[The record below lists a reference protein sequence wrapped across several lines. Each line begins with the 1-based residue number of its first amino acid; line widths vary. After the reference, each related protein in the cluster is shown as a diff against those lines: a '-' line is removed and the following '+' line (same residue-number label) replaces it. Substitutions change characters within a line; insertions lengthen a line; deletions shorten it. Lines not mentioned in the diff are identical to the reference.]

1 MKKKYYKGKNNMK
14 NIDYS
19 AIPAYEKK
27 QEQFLDDINS
37 LGIVFSHKKTGAR
50 VCVIS
55 NDDPNKTFC
64 ATFRTPPENS
74 TGVPHIIEHTVLCGS
89 DEFPARDPFMQLAK
103 GSLHTFLNA
112 MTYPDKTLYPVA
124 SYNDKDFQNLM
135 HVYLDAVFFPNLHK
149 RKEIFMQE
157 GWHYHLENAEDPI
170 EINGVVYSEMKG
182 AMSSPDSTVFDE
194 LTAAL
199 YPDGTYGVNSGG
211 DPDVI
216 PSLTYEY
223 YTDFHRRYYHP
234 SNSYIFLYGDMD
246 VVEKLNWIDEHYLS
260 RFERLDIDSSIRI
273 SEPFE
278 KMRETVKKYS
288 IAENDDEDGKTYL
301 AFASSCDAS
310 LDREEREAWELISE
324 VLLDMPGAPLK
335 QALLDA
341 GLGQDIYGGFE
352 NSLLTPAFLVIAKNA
367 KKEDKHR
374 FKDIIFETLEK
385 IVKEGLNEK
394 ALLGAVNSAE
404 YRWRESDYGG
414 TSKGI
419 YYVIDMLQTWL
430 YDDDKVFDSLN
441 KNSRYKHLREL
452 IGTSYY
458 TDLIRKRILANN
470 HAVLLSLEPEKGLT
484 EKKNAELAKK
494 LADYKATLSKDEI
507 NAMVESTKKLIAY
520 QTAET
525 TEEELAC
532 IPSIERT
539 DIKREAEPFSN
550 IEFNLAGFPAVSH
563 KYETNGITYLK
574 LLFDVGPVPTEKL
587 PYISFLA
594 SVLGQIDTAKHTAT
608 DLSSEIKIH
617 TGDVSFGIANYKL
630 YGQKDA
636 SRLVFCVN
644 IKAFADKIP
653 YALELASE
661 IITSSNFDDTK
672 RLREILGEDISSK
685 QRQFIGR
692 GNSVGIARIKSY
704 YTRRGVIDEYLDG
717 IDNYKFK
724 KNIFDNYEECKSEL
738 CRNLRAAAGYIFNPA
753 HMTVSIAADEAG
765 VKAAEKA
772 LPVFAKE
779 ADALCHK
786 DLGEPSAIVPEKKNE
801 AFMTPALIQF
811 LVRGGNLFDAGYEFD
826 GALCVVRTAANCDY
840 LYNMIRL
847 KGGAYGCG
855 CDFAADT
862 GDVFFYSY
870 RDPKLAETDDV
881 YIKTPDFVE
890 NLNPDDAE
898 LTKYIIGTF
907 SGIDTPKSIS
917 GKIGYSLSAYFT
929 GRKYEDVQK
938 IREQILD
945 VTIEKMHSMSG
956 LIKDV
961 LSQDYKCCVG
971 NAQKIKENSDM
982 FFSAEN
988 IG

>member
-1 MKKKYYKGKNNMK
+1 MKEINF
-14 NIDYS
+14 S
-19 AIPAYEKK
+19 AMPAYEKK
-27 QEQFLDDINS
+27 EERFLEDINS
-37 LGIVFSHKKTGAR
+37 LGLVFRHRKTGAR
-50 VCVIS
+50 ICVIS

-64 ATFRTPPENS
+64 AAFRTPPENS

-89 DEFPARDPFMQLAK
+89 DSFPARDPFMQLAK

-135 HVYLDAVFFPNLHK
+135 HVYLDAVFYPNLYK

-157 GWHYHLENAEDPI
+157 GWHYHIEDADKPL

-182 AMSSPDSTVFDE
+182 AMSSPDSIVFEE
-194 LTAAL
+194 LIAQL
-199 YPDGTYGVNSGG
+199 YPDSTYGVNSGG

-223 YTDFHRRYYHP
+223 YTDFHRKYYHP

-260 RFERLDIDSSIRI
+260 RFNRLEIDSSVKTAK
-273 SEPFE
+273 PFGALKE
-278 KMRETVKKYS
+278 AVKNYS
-288 IAENDDEDGKTYL
+288 IAEDEDEEGKTYF
-301 AFASSCDAS
+301 AFACSCGSS
-310 LDREEREAWELISE
+310 LDSEEREAWDFISE

-341 GLGQDIYGGFE
+341 GIGQDIYGGFE
-352 NSLLTPAFLVIAKNA
+352 NHLLTPAFVVVAKNT
-367 KKEDKHR
+367 KKEDKQR
-374 FKDIIFETLEK
+374 FRDIIFETLEK
-385 IVKEGLNEK
+385 IVNEGINEK
-394 ALLGAVNSAE
+394 ALLGMVNNAE

-430 YDDDKVFDSLN
+430 YNDEMAFDSLY
-441 KNSRYKHLREL
+441 KNRRYARLREL

-458 TDLIRKRILANN
+458 TDLIKKRILENS

-484 EKKNAELAKK
+484 EKKNALLAKK
-494 LADYKATLSKDEI
+494 LADYKASLSKEEI
-507 NAMVESTKKLIAY
+507 DGLVSATKKLIAY

-525 TEEELAC
+525 TEEELSC

-539 DIKREAEPFSN
+539 DIKREAENFSN
-550 IEFNLAGFPAVSH
+550 IGFSLAGFPAVRH
-563 KYETNGITYLK
+563 DYNTNGITYLK
-574 LLFDVGPVPTEKL
+574 LLFDIGPVPTEKL
-587 PYISFLA
+587 PYLSFLTG
-594 SVLGQIDTAKHTAT
+594 VLGQIDTAKHTAS
-608 DLSSEIKIH
+608 DLSSEIKIN
-617 TGDVSFGIANYKL
+617 TGDISFGIANYKI
-630 YGQKDA
+630 YGKRDE
-636 SRLVFCVN
+636 SKLVFTVN

-653 YALELASE
+653 YALQLASE
-661 IITSSNFDDTK
+661 IITSSNFDDAK

-704 YTRRGVIDEYLDG
+704 YTRRGVIEEYLG
-717 IDNYKFK
+717 GVDNYKFK
-724 KNIFDNYEECKSEL
+724 KDIFDNYDERKAEL
-738 CRNLRAAAGYIFNPA
+738 CSSLRAAAGYIFNPKN
-753 HMTVSIAADEAG
+753 MTVSVTADEAG
-765 VKAAEKA
+765 VKAAEA
-772 LPVFAKE
+772 AIPAFAKD
-779 ADALCHK
+779 ADTVSHEN
-786 DLGEPSAIVPEKKNE
+786 LGEPAEIVPAVKNE
-801 AFMTPALIQF
+801 GFMTTSLIQF
-811 LVRGGNLFDAGYEFD
+811 LVRGGNLFDAGYAFD
-826 GALCVVRTAANCDY
+826 GALCVVKTAVNCDY
-840 LYNMIRL
+840 LYNLIRL

-855 CDFAADT
+855 CDFASDT

-881 YIKTPDFVE
+881 YMKTPEFVSS
-890 NLNPDDAE
+890 LSPDDAE

-917 GKIGYSLSAYFT
+917 GKIGYSLSAYLT
-929 GRKYEDVQK
+929 GRKYEEVQR

-945 VTIEKMHSMSG
+945 VTVEKMRSTSK
-956 LIKDV
+956 LIEDV
-961 LSQDYKCCVG
+961 LSQNYKCCVG
-971 NAQKIKENSDM
+971 NAQKIKENSGM
-982 FFSAEN
+982 FGSVEN

>member
-1 MKKKYYKGKNNMK
+1 MKD
-14 NIDYS
+14 IDFS
-19 AIPAYEKK
+19 AIPAYEKT
-27 QEQFLDDINS
+27 QQQFLEDINS
-37 LGIVFSHKKTGAR
+37 LGLVFRHRKTGAR
-50 VCVIS
+50 ICVIS

-157 GWHYHLENAEDPI
+157 GWHYHLEDADKPL

-246 VVEKLNWIDEHYLS
+246 VAEKLNWIDEHYLS
-260 RFERLDIDSSIRI
+260 RFDRLEIDSSIKT
-273 SEPFE
+273 SKPFD
-278 KMRETVKKYS
+278 KIKETVKKYP
-288 IAENDDEDGKTYL
+288 IAENEDEDGKTYL
-301 AFASSCDAS
+301 SFAVSFDSS
-310 LDREEREAWELISE
+310 LDRAEREAWEMIGE

-341 GLGQDIYGGFE
+341 GIGQDIYGGFE
-352 NSLLTPAFLVIAKNA
+352 NALLTPAFFIIAKNA
-367 KKEDKHR
+367 KKEDKQR

-385 IVKEGLNEK
+385 IINEGVNEK
-394 ALLGAVNSAE
+394 ALLGSVNSAE

-430 YDDDKVFDSLN
+430 YDDEKVFDSLN
-441 KNSRYKHLREL
+441 KNSIFKHLREL
-452 IGTSYY
+452 IGTNYY
-458 TDLIRKRILANN
+458 ADLIRKRFLSNT

-494 LADYKATLSKDEI
+494 LADYKSSLSKEQIDEI
-507 NAMVESTKKLIAY
+507 VASTKKLIAY

-539 DIKREAEPFSN
+539 DIKREAENFSN
-550 IEFNLAGFPAVSH
+550 EEFTLAGLPAVCH

-574 LLFDVGPVPTEKL
+574 LLFDIGPVPVEKL
-587 PYISFLA
+587 PYISFL
-594 SVLGQIDTAKHTAT
+594 SGVLGQIDTAKHTAS
-608 DLSSEIKIH
+608 DLSSEIKIN
-617 TGDVSFGIANYKL
+617 TGDVSFGVVNYKL
-630 YGQKDA
+630 YGKRDET
-636 SRLVFCVN
+636 RLVFVVN

-653 YALELASE
+653 YALDLASE
-661 IITSSNFDDTK
+661 IITSSNFDDAK
-672 RLREILGEDISSK
+672 RLKEILGEDISSK

-692 GNSVGIARIKSY
+692 GNAVGIARIKSY
-704 YTRRGVIDEYLDG
+704 YTERGVIDEYLG
-717 IDNYKFK
+717 GVDNYKFK
-724 KNIFDNYEECKSEL
+724 KNIYDNYDGCKADL
-738 CRNLRAAAGYIFNPA
+738 CASLRAAAGYIFNPENI
-753 HMTVSIAADEAG
+753 TVSIAADEAG
-765 VKAAEKA
+765 MKAAEKA
-772 LPVFAKE
+772 LPDFIKA
-779 ADALCHK
+779 ANTLPHGS
-786 DLGEPSAIVPEKKNE
+786 LGDKTAIIPEKKNE

-826 GALCVVRTAANCDY
+826 GALCVVKTALNCDY
-840 LYNMIRL
+840 LYNLIRL

-870 RDPKLAETDDV
+870 RDPKLTETDEV
-881 YIKTPDFVE
+881 YLNAPDFVSS
-890 NLNPDDAE
+890 LNPDDAE
-898 LTKYIIGTF
+898 LTKYIVGTF

-929 GRKYEDVQK
+929 GRKFEDVQK
-938 IREQILD
+938 VREQILD
-945 VTIEKMHSMSG
+945 VTLDKMHG
-956 LIKDV
+956 KAKLIKDV
-961 LSQDYKCCVG
+961 LSQNYKCCVG
-971 NAQKIKENSDM
+971 NAQKIKDNSDM
-982 FFSAEN
+982 FGSIEN